1 MKPKAAREDKWL
13 KNQQKL
19 HVSDIAESFVSVIQA
34 PQASYNNQL
43 LTLYSKWLADK
54 TLAISCALP
63 TPKAGTNTVPP
74 FSTMSVAASTKR
86 FSSSGLGV

>member
-43 LTLYSKWLADK
+43 LTLNG
-54 TLAISCALP
+54 LAIFLCLLL
-63 TPKAGTNTVPP
+63 
-74 FSTMSVAASTKR
+74 MSNFLR
-86 FSSSGLGV
+86 

>member
-43 LTLYSKWLADK
+43 LTL
-54 TLAISCALP
+54 
-63 TPKAGTNTVPP
+63 N
-74 FSTMSVAASTKR
+74 
-86 FSSSGLGV
+86 GLVIFFMLTSYEQLFKVGK